1 MSDGSLQRMSA
12 RNKKFCEGWLEHKA
26 HRPTGY
32 RYERLFGLLEGNVMY
47 IFSTDAPS
55 QETQIGNL
63 TIDSNTEF
71 IKGKGHPSKGYKFDL
86 NTGTR
91 LNRFKTKKSTER
103 ELWRGY
109 VIGISKGDVP
119 NDLDLLDSEVKE
131 IKQNVAAFHGS
142 EVVDYDPKRSSIA
155 SGVSQRS
162 QVSRG
167 KDSGVVSLGGMSR
180 QSGSSS
186 DDSRSRRSVASTVS
200 GTVDHGGP
208 TVVHKFYN
216 DHNRDQKPP
225 SWFIPHCS
233 REMAEKVLERAVT
246 ENYGNTLMRESTS
259 YLSNGSYVI
268 SKINVNKR
276 DGRVEFEHFEV
287 IRTSQGYKVNV
298 QNHHQ
303 PMKCLQDVMDYFVGT
318 SGGSTRPLE
327 VNDPTFLAQDTP
339 GYSTQIH
346 FKRPESWK
354 WPPQDSREE
363 PVPDGRH
370 HQYYDNHP
378 SSPPPD
384 DNRFRNI
391 EGSQTVSAGI
401 LRNQRPL
408 PSPGANERKS
418 VGWSSVINTPPPIP
432 GHSKTFAGSR
442 TRQAPVPSMTEL
454 TQRSHE
460 ADQIEKFDTMLSGFE
475 SGFERNSVYVNSSS
489 SKKGVTSPV
498 CPIPPPPPP
507 TAHQVPA
514 PPRSYVNVNPASVSS
529 PSSAST
535 RNSIPKASS
544 TGLSALSH
552 TSSPSVNLRNSS
564 SVASNH
570 TSATQNRPTVSK
582 SLSENQLR
590 SMRSP
595 DSPKNF
601 PTWGTPKQSVSLQN
615 QTKRPESVAGVSVSV
630 KEEPVAGIDDS
641 TQGGVST
648 LRNRFESS
656 SSNSPA
662 QHKAGRSRSSLP
674 PRWSV
679 SSQLSETLGELD
691 DLYEYLSEDGVDVTN
706 TNIQAT
712 NTNNSRHLQNSQSM
726 IINSNTNNQSLLT
739 VGRAQSFTNAPSQP
753 TSDRRQRLP
762 VQEDDLYDDTV
773 IEQQQ
778 ESAERKVQ
786 FQQKRQSSV
795 QTPAQCGRNDMR
807 RKTEPTLSISK
818 TEFEEKPIGRLNQSF
833 KNKLEGLFGGS
844 PAPAAQRPV
853 SNKGIRELPATPINR
868 QLSEDHEYQ
877 ELPEIIPD
885 AVTYVNDKFNVD

>member
-514 PPRSYVNVNPASVSS
+514 PPRSYVNVNPASGHVD
-529 PSSAST
+529 P
-535 RNSIPKASS
+535 
-544 TGLSALSH
+544 ALDA
-552 TSSPSVNLRNSS
+552 L
-564 SVASNH
+564 
-570 TSATQNRPTVSK
+570 
-582 SLSENQLR
+582 
-590 SMRSP
+590 
-595 DSPKNF
+595 
-601 PTWGTPKQSVSLQN
+601 
-615 QTKRPESVAGVSVSV
+615 
-630 KEEPVAGIDDS
+630 PVAP
-641 TQGGVST
+641 
-648 LRNRFESS
+648 
-656 SSNSPA
+656 PA
-662 QHKAGRSRSSLP
+662 
-674 PRWSV
+674 PR
-679 SSQLSETLGELD
+679 D
-691 DLYEYLSEDGVDVTN
+691 P
-706 TNIQAT
+706 I
-712 NTNNSRHLQNSQSM
+712 
-726 IINSNTNNQSLLT
+726 

>member
-514 PPRSYVNVNPASVSS
+514 PPRSYVNVNPASV
-529 PSSAST
+529 
-535 RNSIPKASS
+535 
-544 TGLSALSH
+544 
-552 TSSPSVNLRNSS
+552 
-564 SVASNH
+564 
-570 TSATQNRPTVSK
+570 
-582 SLSENQLR
+582 
-590 SMRSP
+590 
-595 DSPKNF
+595 
-601 PTWGTPKQSVSLQN
+601 
-615 QTKRPESVAGVSVSV
+615 
-630 KEEPVAGIDDS
+630 
-641 TQGGVST
+641 
-648 LRNRFESS
+648 
-656 SSNSPA
+656 
-662 QHKAGRSRSSLP
+662 
-674 PRWSV
+674 
-679 SSQLSETLGELD
+679 
-691 DLYEYLSEDGVDVTN
+691 
-706 TNIQAT
+706 
-712 NTNNSRHLQNSQSM
+712 
-726 IINSNTNNQSLLT
+726 
-739 VGRAQSFTNAPSQP
+739 GRAQSFTNAPSQP

-778 ESAERKVQ
+778 ES
-786 FQQKRQSSV
+786 
-795 QTPAQCGRNDMR
+795 
-807 RKTEPTLSISK
+807 
-818 TEFEEKPIGRLNQSF
+818 EKPIGRLNQSF